1 MASLE
6 KIYSILGFVLAA
18 DKFTLSIYFLTFQ
31 LLFHWIHLV
40 MFFHLVIFNTLQGR
54 HHLEMWRGRCGGWE
68 FFLQVFFGHNPI
80 MQDIFRC
87 WIFFPVS
94 FAIQDFLFCRI
105 FPFYLFFLSSP
116 LPFKC
121 TLNFWWRW
129 TDLSHG
135 GRGGTPTKQ
144 GGGVWAIFYTT
155 GIFLGHEI
163 CHVFLGVLRE
173 NIFLGGLHICQGK
186 IIYSNILSNVWAP
199 EKRW

>member
-105 FPFYLFFLSSP
+105 FLTFQLLFHWIHLVMFFHLVIFNTLQGRHHLEMWRGRCGGWEFFLQVFFGHNPIMQDIFRCWIFFPVSFAIQDFLFCRIFPFYLFFCHPPSP
-116 LPFKC
+116 
-121 TLNFWWRW
+121 
-129 TDLSHG
+129 
-135 GRGGTPTKQ
+135 
-144 GGGVWAIFYTT
+144 
-155 GIFLGHEI
+155 
-163 CHVFLGVLRE
+163 
-173 NIFLGGLHICQGK
+173 
-186 IIYSNILSNVWAP
+186 SNA
-199 EKRW
+199 R